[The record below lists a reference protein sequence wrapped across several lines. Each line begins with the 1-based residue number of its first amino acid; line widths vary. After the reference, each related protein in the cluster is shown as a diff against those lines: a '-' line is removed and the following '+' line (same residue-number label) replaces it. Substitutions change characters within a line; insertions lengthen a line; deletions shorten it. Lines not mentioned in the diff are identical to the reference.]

1 MTGDTTGVTGSR
13 NHHNEISGGVFHNVV
28 VQGGTVTLQLPPT
41 LTPALTGMPSP
52 AATFTGRESEVNLLL
67 DGLRPPPQGSV
78 RQVVSGLAGIG
89 KTELVLQVAHRA
101 LQEDGRFPGGALFI
115 DLFGYDTER
124 RVTPDRAL
132 GQLLRALGIPDEHVP
147 AGLQERTRLYRS
159 VLASYADQGRRV
171 LLVLDN
177 ARTAEQVAPLLSG
190 DPRIPALVTS
200 RHTLALPD
208 AHLHDLSVL
217 DEAAAVE
224 LLDGALRKA
233 RGPAEGRVASAP
245 DEAAALARLCG
256 FLPLALRIVAA
267 LLADLPQRPLSS
279 MTEALE
285 DSRQRLGRLSREDL
299 AVRAAFGL
307 SYEHLGAG
315 QARLFRL
322 LPINPGA
329 DIATEAAAR
338 LADTEPYPAEEVL
351 QDLARGH
358 LIEPGATY
366 GRWRMHDLIRLYAEE
381 LGREQDPEAERRAAR
396 GRLHVHYLSTAREAG
411 YRLHSDGPAREAA
424 LAWLE
429 DERANLVA
437 TTVAAVGL
445 GYVWVPGHLLTSLTG
460 FLSRQRYFVDWVIIA
475 AAALDCARASGSRA
489 DEALA
494 LFGLSGPLRSLRR
507 FDEACSALERAIAYY
522 RSSADPHLEGSALV
536 DLGLVFQEMRRFDD
550 AVTALTRALSLL
562 REVGDRHGVG
572 KALTNLGL
580 VHMDL
585 HHSDEAI
592 DLFTQDIAICVELGD
607 RLGEAQTLGSLG
619 TVLRREN
626 RLDEAA
632 DALTRGLAAHREVG
646 DTHGEAQTLN
656 NLGLVWRRM
665 DRLEESVEAH
675 TRAIEIF
682 RLTHAPR
689 SKGLALNNLG
699 LALLTAERFEEAVGP
714 LELAI
719 RTFREIADRHQ
730 EGGALTNLAS
740 VLAKLD
746 RPEEAVDA
754 ATRSVD
760 CLRAT
765 GDRHGEA
772 VALYGLAR
780 HLEQAGRSEEALAA
794 LAAAVPLLRETNNQ
808 DYAAAAEAAQ
818 NALRAKPRT

>member
-1 MTGDTTGVTGSR
+1 MTGAT
-13 NHHNEISGGVFHNVV
+13 NNEISGGIFHNVV

-41 LTPALTGMPSP
+41 LAPALTGMPSP
-52 AATFTGRESEVNLLL
+52 ADTFTGREAEAELLL
-67 DGLRPPPQGSV
+67 GGLRPPPQGSG
-78 RQVVSGLAGIG
+78 RQVVSGLAGVG

-101 LQEDGRFPGGALFI
+101 LREDGRFPGGALFI

-124 RVTPDRAL
+124 RVTPERAL
-132 GQLLRALGIPDEHVP
+132 GQLLRALGLPDEHVP
-147 AGLQERTRLYRS
+147 AGLQDRTRLYRS

-208 AHLHDLSVL
+208 ARLHDLSVL
-217 DEAAAVE
+217 DGAAAVE
-224 LLDGALRKA
+224 LLDGALRGA
-233 RGPAEGRVASAP
+233 RGPADSRVASAP

-279 MTEALE
+279 MTRALE

-307 SYEHLGAG
+307 SYEHLGAE

-322 LPINPGA
+322 LPLNPGA
-329 DIATEAAAR
+329 DLSTETAAR
-338 LADTEPYPAEEVL
+338 LADTEPYPAEELL

-358 LIEPGATY
+358 LIEPGAGY

-381 LGREQDPEAERRAAR
+381 LGREQDAEQERTAALQ
-396 GRLHVHYLSTAREAG
+396 RLHVHYLSTAREAG
-411 YRLHSDGPAREAA
+411 ILLESDIQPGHRFTTQEEA

-437 TTVAAVGL
+437 TAGIARGL
-445 GYVWVPGHLLTSLTG
+445 GYLFVPADLLFSLTG
-460 FLSRQRYFVDWVIIA
+460 FLSRQRYFGDWVA
-475 AAALDCARASGSRA
+475 LGTAALDCARASGSRA
-489 DEALA
+489 DEAFA
-494 LFGLSGPLRSLRR
+494 LFALSNPLRALRR
-507 FDEACSALERAIAYY
+507 FEEARSALERAIAHY
-522 RSSADPHLEGSALV
+522 RSSSDPHLEGSALV

-562 REVGDRHGVG
+562 REVGDRHGMG

-585 HHSDEAI
+585 RRFDEAI

-607 RLGEAQTLGSLG
+607 RSGEAQTLSNLG
-619 TVLRREN
+619 TILFKES

-632 DALTRGLAAHREVG
+632 ETLGRALAAHRELG
-646 DTHGEAQTLN
+646 DSHGEAQALN

-675 TRAIEIF
+675 TRAIDTF

-689 SKGLALNNLG
+689 SEGLALNNLG
-699 LALLTAERFEEAVGP
+699 IALITAERFEEAIGP
-714 LELAI
+714 LELAV
-719 RTFREIADRHQ
+719 RTFREIADRHE
-730 EGGALTNLAS
+730 EGSALTNLSTALS
-740 VLAKLD
+740 MLD
-746 RPEEAVDA
+746 RPDAAVDA
-754 ATRSVD
+754 ARKSAE
-760 CLRAT
+760 CFRAT
-765 GDRHGEA
+765 GDRHSEA
-772 VALYGLAR
+772 LAQYALAR
-780 HLEQAGRSEEALAA
+780 VLKAAGRSEEALAA
-794 LAAAVPLLRETNNQ
+794 LSAAVPVLRESN
-808 DYAAAAEAAQ
+808 DREYADAAEEARK
-818 NALRAKPRT
+818 ALSERLGT